1 MPNVSNALWSV
12 IIMKEIDFIP
22 EWYKTGRRRQLSY
35 RTQYVAL
42 GGMFVVMMA
51 WNFISIRSLSKASA
65 ELVQMAPR
73 QSQAQ
78 SVSREF
84 KKVQSKLAD
93 LQKKTRLI
101 EQIASKIDVASV
113 LAEMSFLID
122 DKIVLSKVEFTAE
135 KFGATPQSGPTSTS
149 VVRVASGGFGG
160 KQVPPLG
167 KVRFQIVIN
176 GVASDPSNVAELICR
191 LEDSPYFCLVRP
203 SFSRYKTISSDG
215 GSTANSDI
223 KTARISGPMKAD
235 AEPTAKKHQVSE
247 FEISCYLA
255 NYRQGES

>member
-1 MPNVSNALWSV
+1 
-12 IIMKEIDFIP
+12 MKEIDFIP
-22 EWYKTGRRRQLSY
+22 EWYRTGRRRQLSY

-51 WNFISIRSLSKASA
+51 WNFISIRSLSKATA

-84 KKVQSKLAD
+84 KKAQSKLAD
-93 LQKKTRLI
+93 LQKRTRVI
-101 EQIASKIDVASV
+101 EQIDSKIDVASV

-122 DKIVLSKVEFTAE
+122 EKIVLSKVEFTAE
-135 KFGATPQSGPTSTS
+135 KFGVAPQSGPASS
-149 VVRVASGGFGG
+149 SAVRVASDGFGG

-167 KVRFQIVIN
+167 SVRFQIVIN
-176 GVASDPSNVAELICR
+176 GVASEPSNVAELICR

-203 SFSRYKTISSDG
+203 SFSRYKTIDGNG
-215 GSTANSDI
+215 GSTANSDV
-223 KTARISGPMKAD
+223 KTAKISGPMKAD
-235 AEPTAKKHQVSE
+235 AEPTAKKYQVSE
-247 FEISCYLA
+247 FQISCYLA

>member
-1 MPNVSNALWSV
+1 MPNVSSAFWSV

-51 WNFISIRSLSKASA
+51 WNFASIRSLSKASA
-65 ELVQMAPR
+65 ELVQMAPE

-84 KKVQSKLAD
+84 KKAQSRLAD

-101 EQIASKIDVASV
+101 EQIDSKIDVASV

-122 DKIVLSKVEFTAE
+122 EKIVLSKVEFTAQ
-135 KFGATPQSGPTSTS
+135 KFGATPQNGPGSTS
-149 VVRVASGGFGG
+149 AVRVAGDGFGG

-167 KVRFQIVIN
+167 SVRFQIVIN
-176 GVASDPSNVAELICR
+176 GVASDASNVAELICR

-203 SFSRYKTISSDG
+203 SFSRYKTIDSGG
-215 GSTANSDI
+215 GSAANNDI
-223 KTARISGPMKAD
+223 KTAGTSGQIKTD
-235 AEPTAKKHQVSE
+235 AEPTAKKYQASE

-255 NYRQGES
+255 NYRQDGT